1 MLAIG
6 HTIVYN
12 TALWVFVRK
21 ITNTRKAHLQEQLN
35 RVEISVMATQATL
48 TVPYGSDVK
57 ENAT

>member
-21 ITNTRKAHLQEQLN
+21 ITNARKAHLQEQLN
-35 RVEISVMATQATL
+35 RAEISVMAPQATL
-48 TVPYGSDVK
+48 TLTIG
-57 ENAT
+57 